1 MKSDYEKLK
10 EELRRIKKERNFLEI
25 DNDNK
30 DSIIRKQK
38 KEILK
43 LEKELYQYKLLLIE
57 KIKEELW

>member
-10 EELRRIKKERNFLEI
+10 EELRRITKERNFLEI